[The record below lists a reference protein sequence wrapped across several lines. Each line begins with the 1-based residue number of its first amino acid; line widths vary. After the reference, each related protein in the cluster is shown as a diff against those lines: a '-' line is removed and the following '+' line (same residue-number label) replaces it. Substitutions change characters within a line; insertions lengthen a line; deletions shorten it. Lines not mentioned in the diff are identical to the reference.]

1 MSLRGFLI
9 VIVCRA
15 RNINTEAA
23 FANWLASKQ
32 GALFSLIYFFG
43 SFCVYYIPRNYVI
56 PQTMPHAIPQ
66 THSSFY
72 PYRTTDHSVWQ
83 VRRLVAA
90 TRCGDTSKRQIAS
103 CVLENFCENLCLC
116 NRNLSQKFCLIWFFF
131 ATCYYDKILLR
142 RQKFSL
148 QYTRSDFSDMLLQF
162 VHWCVPTSLVLFL
175 IRPSRIQGFVK
186 YMQISWKKAWVCS

>member
-23 FANWLASKQ
+23 FANWLAPKQ

-116 NRNLSQKFCLIWFFF
+116 NRNLSQKFCLIWFF
-131 ATCYYDKILLR
+131 CNMLLR
-142 RQKFSL
+142 QNSVAETKIFTPVHTKRFQRHVAAFCPL
-148 QYTRSDFSDMLLQF
+148 VCTDLTRSISD
-162 VHWCVPTSLVLFL
+162 TS
-175 IRPSRIQGFVK
+175 ISHSRLR
-186 YMQISWKKAWVCS
+186 